1 VAKLTAG
8 ERKKMASSKF
18 GLPGER
24 KYPMPDKAHARL
36 AKSDAAKEEHA
47 GKLSEAA
54 EEKIDRKAD
63 RILAS
68 KAHNASAGRLAAG
81 HKNVVNRSTHH
92 EKLRHC

>member
-1 VAKLTAG
+1 MPG
-8 ERKKMASSKF
+8 SKF

-36 AKSDAAKEEHA
+36 AKSDAAKEQHA

-63 RILAS
+63 RVLS
-68 KAHNASAGRLAAG
+68 SNAHNASAVRSSNAHNASAVSLARG
-81 HKNVVNRSTHH
+81 HKNVVNPSTHH
-92 EKLRHC
+92 EKLRHF

>member
-1 VAKLTAG
+1 MAKLTAG
-8 ERKKMASSKF
+8 ERKKLASSKF

-47 GKLSEAA
+47 GKLSEAV

-63 RILAS
+63 RMLS
-68 KAHNASAGRLAAG
+68 VG
-81 HKNVVNRSTHH
+81 HKNVVNPSTHH

>member
-1 VAKLTAG
+1 MAKLTAG
-8 ERKKMASSKF
+8 ERRKMPGSKF

-36 AKSDAAKEEHA
+36 AKSDATKEEHA

-63 RILAS
+63 RILS
-68 KAHNASAGRLAAG
+68 NAHNASAVRLSAG

-92 EKLRHC
+92 EKLRHV

>member
-1 VAKLTAG
+1 MAKLTAG
-8 ERKKMASSKF
+8 ERKKLAGSKF

-54 EEKIDRKAD
+54 EGKIDRKAD
-63 RILAS
+63 RMLS
-68 KAHNASAGRLAAG
+68 SG

>member
-1 VAKLTAG
+1 MAKLTAG
-8 ERKKMASSKF
+8 ERKKLAGSKF

-47 GKLSEAA
+47 GKLSEPA
-54 EEKIDRKAD
+54 EKKIDRKAD
-63 RILAS
+63 RTLT
-68 KAHNASAGRLAAG
+68 AG
-81 HKNVVNRSTHH
+81 HKNVVNPSTHH

>member
-1 VAKLTAG
+1 MAKLTAG
-8 ERKKMASSKF
+8 ERKKMPGSKF

-54 EEKIDRKAD
+54 EEKVDHKAD
-63 RILAS
+63 RMLS
-68 KAHNASAGRLAAG
+68 EG
-81 HKNVVNRSTHH
+81 HKNVVNPSTHH

>member
-1 VAKLTAG
+1 MAKLTAGGKLTAG
-8 ERKKMASSKF
+8 ERKKMPGSKF

-63 RILAS
+63 RILA
-68 KAHNASAGRLAAG
+68 NAVRL
-81 HKNVVNRSTHH
+81 HKNVVNRSTHR

>member
-1 VAKLTAG
+1 MAKLTAG
-8 ERKKMASSKF
+8 ERKKLAGSKF

-24 KYPMPDKAHARL
+24 EYPMPDKAHARL
-36 AKSDAAKEEHA
+36 AKGDAAKEEHA

-63 RILAS
+63 RVLT
-68 KAHNASAGRLAAG
+68 AG
-81 HKNVVNRSTHH
+81 HKNVVNPSTHH

>member
-1 VAKLTAG
+1 MAKLTAG
-8 ERKKMASSKF
+8 QRKKLAGSKF

-47 GKLSEAA
+47 GKLSEAG

-63 RILAS
+63 RMLS
-68 KAHNASAGRLAAG
+68 AG